1 MMGKACRRVRR
12 VSMMGKGRRC
22 EGAQFSRLTEKFV
35 VVLKIIQ
42 LNNPVRNG
50 FIRTNKNLKE
60 NINRAGKRK
69 RAKN

>member
-50 FIRTNKNLKE
+50 FNKDK
-60 NINRAGKRK
+60 
-69 RAKN
+69 